1 MSNFTAKSSGGDFVR
16 HLPSVGLVDAVVV
29 DVIDIGNVV
38 SPFKNDDGTDK
49 VQHKITV
56 VWEIREPHPEL
67 DGPFR
72 LYKTFTMSLHEKASL
87 AIALEG
93 IRGKKFT
100 DLERKEGFDLD
111 KLLGVPCRVLIQHE
125 EANNG
130 NTYAKIGA
138 YMPADKNSILGPS
151 GRYEPNLKEDRWI
164 SAHAML
170 NGVKAATPGRDE
182 YQEAVAAIVGDGG
195 DIPF

>member
-1 MSNFTAKSSGGDFVR
+1 MSGFTAKSSGGDFVR

-38 SPFKNDDGTDK
+38 SAFKNDDGSDK
-49 VQHKITV
+49 VQHKVTV

-67 DGPFR
+67 DGPHR

-100 DLERKEGFDLD
+100 DAERKEGFDLD
-111 KLLGVPCRVLIQHE
+111 KLLGVPCRLLIQHE

-138 YMPADKNSILGPS
+138 YMPADKASILSPS
-151 GRYEPNLKEDRWI
+151 GRYEPNLKDDRWI
-164 SAHAML
+164 SAYAL
-170 NGVKAATPGRDE
+170 KNGVKSATPGRDA
-182 YQEAVAAIVGDGG
+182 YQEAIAAITDDDGG
-195 DIPF
+195 LPF